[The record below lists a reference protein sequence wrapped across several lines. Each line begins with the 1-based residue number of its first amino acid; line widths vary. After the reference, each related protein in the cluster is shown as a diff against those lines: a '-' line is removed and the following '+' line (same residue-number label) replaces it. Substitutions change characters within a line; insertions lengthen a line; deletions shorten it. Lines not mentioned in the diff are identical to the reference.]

1 MKFMKQYILIGGS
14 TGIGLEVAKELLDK
28 GNRVHVMSRAKGRLP
43 DHENLHHWRVDV
55 TSENPEFPKFKEPVD
70 GLVYFPGN
78 INLKPFRGLKPDVFR
93 DDFEL
98 NAIGLVK
105 SLQAYFTNLNKADQ
119 ASIVAFSTVAVQTG
133 MAYHASVAAAK
144 GAVEGIVRSLSAE
157 FAPKIRVNAVAPSLT
172 ETSLSE
178 GFLDSEQKKENS
190 MKRHPLGRYG
200 QPQDLA
206 SAVLFLLGEESSWIT
221 GQVLHVDGGL
231 SVVSKL

>member
-1 MKFMKQYILIGGS
+1 MKQYILLGGS
-14 TGIGLEVAKELLDK
+14 RGIGLEVAKKLLDK
-28 GNRVHVMSRAKGRLP
+28 GNKVYVMSRTKGGLP
-43 DHENLHHWRVDV
+43 DHENLQYWQIDV
-55 TSENPEFPKFKEPVD
+55 TSENPEFPKFKETVD

-78 INLKPFRGLKPDVFR
+78 INLKPFRGLKPDLFR

-98 NAIGLVK
+98 NTIGLVK
-105 SLQAYFTNLNKADQ
+105 SLQAYFTNLKKADH
-119 ASIVAFSTVAVQTG
+119 ASVVAFSTVAVQTG

-172 ETSLSE
+172 ETTLSE

-190 MKRHPLGRYG
+190 NKRHPLGRYG
-200 QPQDLA
+200 QPQDIA
-206 SAVLFLLGEESSWIT
+206 SVVLFLLGEESSWIT